1 MPSLEDE
8 LLSGL
13 EPGPVRMNVGG
24 VDGIGKSTFGSQ
36 APKPVFICTEKGLS
50 LIHI

>member
-24 VDGIGKSTFGSQ
+24 VDGMVKAPLALKLPSQ
-36 APKPVFICTEKGLS
+36 FLFVPKKVQHS
-50 LIHI
+50 